1 MRTALTIFPTGCTD
15 DECAIMLSKRKNQI
29 HYDGM
34 DVLIVP
40 DTPAVKRE
48 AKASKFRVLSY
59 QPDDDPFELAHKM
72 PIPFVYAFLLPGK
85 YLDADTAA
93 KAIQLGIQVNILI
106 ESDA

>member
-15 DECAIMLSKRKNQI
+15 DERAIMLSKRKNQI

-48 AKASKFRVLSY
+48 ASASRLRVLAY
-59 QPDDDPFELAHKM
+59 QPDYDPIELAHKM
-72 PIPFVYAFLLPGK
+72 PIPFVYAFLQPGK
-85 YLDADTAA
+85 YLDTDTAA
-93 KAIQLGIQVNILI
+93 KALRLGIQVNILI